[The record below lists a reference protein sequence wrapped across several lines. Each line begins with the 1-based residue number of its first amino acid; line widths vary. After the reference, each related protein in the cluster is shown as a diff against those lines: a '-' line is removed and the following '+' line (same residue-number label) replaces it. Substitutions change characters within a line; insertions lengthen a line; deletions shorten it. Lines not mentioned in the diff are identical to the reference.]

1 MKGVIVERGK
11 DWSGS
16 SDDWQYG
23 KPGKG
28 MITQIGDVPGNGLSI
43 TVAWDNGKKRVYNV
57 GVDNKFPLDFVSPGK
72 LFPYKFS

>member
-28 MITQIGDVPGNGLSI
+28 IITKTGDVSEKGLRI
-43 TVAWDNGKKRVYNV
+43 TVEWDNGKKRTYNV
-57 GVDNKFPLDFVSPGK
+57 GEDNKFPLDFVSQGK
-72 LFPYKFS
+72 SFPYKFR